1 MKQILQSLETGT
13 IEVAELSSPSAGAGR
28 LLLHTLCMLVSAGAS
43 PL

>member
-13 IEVAELSSPSAGAGR
+13 IEVAELPSLSAGAGE
-28 LLLHTLCMLVSAGAS
+28 LLFHPLCTLVSAGAS

>member
-13 IEVAELSSPSAGAGR
+13 IEVAEIPAPSVRSGQ
-28 LLLHTLCMLVSAGAS
+28 LLLHTLCTLVSAGTS

>member
-13 IEVAELSSPSAGAGR
+13 IEVAELPSPSAGAGQ
-28 LLLHTLCMLVSAGAS
+28 LFLHTLYTLVSAGAS